1 MLSMSKDLIGLI
13 LLTLSGFSVQALSEE
28 KQGDLVKI
36 QAEIDEVSR
45 NIDRIKKEQGAL
57 LTQLKEIEK
66 YYGKTV
72 ATLKELQT
80 QIDSKQR
87 KIRELR
93 EKTKKLQLQ
102 IAEQNESLSH
112 QVRTAYAMGRKEKL
126 KLMLNQEDPALSS
139 RIMVYYD
146 YLNKARLEKLAVIGH
161 AVAELN
167 ELERENLNE
176 SELLEQALQ
185 LKKTEQ
191 EALDRSRIQ
200 RKEVLA
206 RLEKDFSSSQHRLS
220 RLRESEARLQKLVSG
235 LHEAAIK
242 QPFEPEPVKSV
253 IKQQKAFDGPIKPFA
268 SSQGQ
273 LPWPVQG
280 EIVQKFGSPRLGS
293 RWDGVLI
300 EAKEGTEI
308 RAVSAGKVV
317 FADWLRGYGL
327 LMIIEHG
334 KGYMTLYA
342 FNQSLYKSVGDRVA
356 PGDVI
361 ALVGK
366 SGGRSKAGLYFGIR
380 KNGKPV
386 DPVRWCRKT
395 DQDHAG

>member
-1 MLSMSKDLIGLI
+1 MNKIFVGFAWLALSGLSVQVVAEEKNSDLI
-13 LLTLSGFSVQALSEE
+13 
-28 KQGDLVKI
+28 KI
-36 QAEIDEVSR
+36 QAEIDAVHR
-45 NIDRIKKEQGAL
+45 NIKRIEKEQGAL
-57 LTQLKEIEK
+57 LTQLAEIEK

-72 ATLKELQT
+72 ATLKQLQG

-87 KIRELR
+87 KIQDLR
-93 EKTKKLQLQ
+93 EKTRLLQLE
-102 IAEQNESLSH
+102 IAEQNDGLSH
-112 QVRTAYAMGRKEKL
+112 QVKAAYAMGRKEKL

-146 YLNKARLEKLAVIGH
+146 YLNKARLEKLAGIGQ
-161 AVAELN
+161 AVMDITD
-167 ELERENLNE
+167 LERENLKQ
-176 SELLEQALQ
+176 SQLLEQTLQ

-191 EALDRSRIQ
+191 EALDRSRLQ
-200 RKEVLA
+200 RKELLT
-206 RLEKDFSSSQHRLS
+206 RLEKDYSSSKLRLS
-220 RLRESEARLQKLVSG
+220 QLREGEARLQKLVNG
-235 LHEAAIK
+235 LQQAAIK

-253 IKQQKAFDGPIKPFA
+253 IRQQEKVDWPVKPFA

-273 LPWPVQG
+273 LPWPVKGQL
-280 EIVQKFGSPRLGS
+280 VKKFGSPRLGS

-300 EAKEGTEI
+300 DAGEGTEI

-327 LMIIEHG
+327 LTIIDHG
-334 KGYMTLYA
+334 NGYMTLYA

-361 ALVGK
+361 ASVGK

-386 DPVRWCRKT
+386 DPVRWCRKI
-395 DQDHAG
+395 DQDRTG

>member
-1 MLSMSKDLIGLI
+1 MNKIFVGFAWLA
-13 LLTLSGFSVQALSEE
+13 LSGLSVLVVAEE
-28 KQGDLVKI
+28 KNRDLVKI
-36 QAEIDEVSR
+36 QAEIDAVNR
-45 NIDRIKKEQGAL
+45 NIKRIEKEQGAL
-57 LTQLKEIEK
+57 LTQLAEIEK

-72 ATLKELQT
+72 ATLKQLQG

-87 KIRELR
+87 KIQDLR
-93 EKTKKLQLQ
+93 EKTRLLQLE
-102 IAEQNESLSH
+102 IAEQNEGLSH
-112 QVRTAYAMGRKEKL
+112 QVKAAYAMGRKEKL

-146 YLNKARLEKLAVIGH
+146 YLNKARLEKLAGIGQTVI
-161 AVAELN
+161 ELT
-167 ELERENLNE
+167 ELERENLKE
-176 SELLEQALQ
+176 SQLLEQALQ

-191 EALDRSRIQ
+191 EALDRSRLQ
-200 RKEVLA
+200 RKELLA
-206 RLEKDFSSSQHRLS
+206 HLEKDYSSSKLRLS
-220 RLRESEARLQKLVSG
+220 QLREGEARLQKLVNG
-235 LHEAAIK
+235 LQQAAIK
-242 QPFEPEPVKSV
+242 QPFEPEPGKPV
-253 IKQQKAFDGPIKPFA
+253 INQQERVDWPVKPFA

-273 LPWPVQG
+273 LPWPVKGQL
-280 EIVQKFGSPRLGS
+280 VKKFGSPRLGS

-300 EAKEGTEI
+300 GAGEGTEI

-327 LMIIEHG
+327 LTIIDHG
-334 KGYMTLYA
+334 NGYMTLYA

-361 ALVGK
+361 ASVGK

-395 DQDHAG
+395 DQDRTG